1 MRPRRRLVLAAVG
14 IAGLLIGELVV
25 GGARAEPAAGAARD
39 RAGLARQA
47 ASRFLDRYVDADGR
61 VVRRDQGGDTV
72 SEGQAYALV
81 LAQVAGDHA
90 TFGRVWAWTVTHLLR
105 PDGLLASHASAS
117 GVADDLHSASD
128 ADLLSAWALLRARG
142 LDRSRYTEAGRVMA
156 AAVLAKDTLRLADG
170 GHTLAAGDWAT
181 GSPGTLNPSY
191 WALPILADV
200 GRRTGDPRWSALRS
214 DSERLLVSLTDAGR
228 RLPPDWARVDGPL
241 VRPTPAPSGA
251 VPDVRYSL
259 DAQRSMVWLTTAR
272 GSARQLA
279 ARLWTRLAPT
289 AGHGAIALDPDGRVL
304 IADRHPLGLIAA
316 AASAVAA
323 GHADEGTRLLTA
335 AAATDA
341 RWPTYYGSAWVA
353 LGRALLTTD
362 LPAARP

>member
-1 MRPRRRLVLAAVG
+1 MLATVG
-14 IAGLLIGELVV
+14 IAGLLLGELVV

-39 RAGLARQA
+39 RVGLARQA
-47 ASRFLDRYVDADGR
+47 ASRFLDRYVDGDGR
-61 VVRRDQGGDTV
+61 VIRRDQGGDTV
-72 SEGQAYALV
+72 AEGQAYALV

-90 TFGRVWAWTVTHLLR
+90 TFGRVWAWTVAYLLR
-105 PDGLLASHASAS
+105 PDGLLANHASAN
-117 GVADDLHSASD
+117 GIADDVHSASD

-142 LDRSRYTEAGRVMA
+142 LDQSRYADAGRVMA
-156 AAVLAKDTLRLADG
+156 AAVLAKDTLHLADG
-170 GHTLAAGDWAT
+170 GETLAAGDWAT
-181 GSPGTLNPSY
+181 GTPGTLNPSY
-191 WALPILADV
+191 WALPVLADV
-200 GRRTGDPRWSALRS
+200 ARRTGDRRWSALRS
-214 DSERLLVSLTDAGR
+214 ESERLLSSLTDAGR

-241 VRPTPAPSGA
+241 VRPTPAPSGE

-259 DAQRSMVWLTTAR
+259 DAQRSIVWLTTAR

-304 IADRHPLGLIAA
+304 DGDRHPLGLIAA
-316 AASAVAA
+316 ASSAVAA
-323 GHADEGTRLLTA
+323 GHDDEAARLLA
-335 AAATDA
+335 AAQSIDA

-362 LPAARP
+362 LLAARPR